1 MKTIL
6 KETLVEMA
14 KGINPRTQNLLDKNT
29 GTELTV
35 DGEAIINTTIAVM
48 SKERTD
54 DVVLLT
60 HKAGEFKRPN
70 INIFGMMDYSHRV
83 GYTDDKA
90 KSGTYLLET
99 DADLSYD
106 EKKLLAPSV
115 YADKLNLFLNK
126 CGRKETCDT
135 AVTKPIRTWAD
146 VSYVLVE
153 EESFTRNTETGEI
166 DAKKEDVLMLVDGH
180 SASAKA
186 LLEAQLLK
194 LRPKFST
201 ELFAEYTKDVI
212 THDEVILWA
221 KASTTNENAGE

>member
-1 MKTIL
+1 
-6 KETLVEMA
+6 
-14 KGINPRTQNLLDKNT
+14 
-29 GTELTV
+29 
-35 DGEAIINTTIAVM
+35 
-48 SKERTD
+48 
-54 DVVLLT
+54 
-60 HKAGEFKRPN
+60 
-70 INIFGMMDYSHRV
+70 
-83 GYTDDKA
+83 
-90 KSGTYLLET
+90 
-99 DADLSYD
+99 
-106 EKKLLAPSV
+106 
-115 YADKLNLFLNK
+115 
-126 CGRKETCDT
+126 
-135 AVTKPIRTWAD
+135 
-146 VSYVLVE
+146 VE